1 MESCCIHHVF
11 CRDLYLQRVRQQVE
25 DERHIDI
32 TEVNEVLYLLFVYEV
47 DVVYHLIAVEPGV
60 VKLIACN
67 LKRQEERLAPV
78 AHACRVQVKGVQLVE
93 EQRGVVETLLC
104 ERVVLEVVAR
114 EKGLHV
120 VVLCR
125 LAVVHFV
132 VDVLREL
139 KHSRMNMD
147 VRSVLH

>member
-1 MESCCIHHVF
+1 MESCCIDHVF

-60 VKLIACN
+60 VKLIACD

-78 AHACRVQVKGVQLVE
+78 AHARRVQVKGVQLVE

-139 KHSRMNMD
+139 
-147 VRSVLH
+147 